1 MGAIVLCYETIA
13 RDERAIAA
21 ANLLPGFRRE
31 DAVVGGFV
39 SVLLHETGHAI
50 FHLFDIPIFGREE
63 DAADAVASYVALQ
76 FGPATARRIL
86 TGSAFVWR
94 ARELAATSWGP
105 SRRFAEFADE
115 HGTHAQRF
123 FNTLCIALGSDDME
137 GTTTFAEF
145 RDVLPEYR
153 RGRCASE
160 YEHVR
165 RSFAYFVLPHLDME
179 LVDKVR
185 AREWLRSEDG
195 TDIPALN
202 ALGSGGRSAMDS
214 ELLIAMLL
222 VLALLAGP
230 IIAIAGLWLAIAAR
244 RRIRLVEQRLS
255 ALQERHPVTADAAQ
269 GPALPGRANSA
280 I

>member
-1 MGAIVLCYETIA
+1 MSPLTLQDPLTVSLEDRCDGQFRSRYIPRTWWGADGQIEKMSGHIVMCYEDIA
-13 RDERAIAA
+13 SDERAIAA

-31 DAVVGGFV
+31 DAAVGAFV
-39 SVLLHETGHAI
+39 GLLLHETGHAI
-50 FHLFDIPIFGREE
+50 FHLLSIPIFGREE

-94 ARELAATSWGP
+94 ARELATIRWGP
-105 SRRFAEFADE
+105 PRRFADYAGM

-123 FNTLCIALGSDDME
+123 YNTLCIALGSDDME

-145 RDVLPEYR
+145 RDLLPEYR
-153 RGRCASE
+153 REFCPSE

-179 LVDKVR
+179 LVAKVR

-195 TDIPALN
+195 ADIPGLDV
-202 ALGSGGRSAMDS
+202 LKPKPGGRSAMDS
-214 ELLIAMLL
+214 
-222 VLALLAGP
+222 
-230 IIAIAGLWLAIAAR
+230 
-244 RRIRLVEQRLS
+244 
-255 ALQERHPVTADAAQ
+255 TCC
-269 GPALPGRANSA
+269 
-280 I
+280 